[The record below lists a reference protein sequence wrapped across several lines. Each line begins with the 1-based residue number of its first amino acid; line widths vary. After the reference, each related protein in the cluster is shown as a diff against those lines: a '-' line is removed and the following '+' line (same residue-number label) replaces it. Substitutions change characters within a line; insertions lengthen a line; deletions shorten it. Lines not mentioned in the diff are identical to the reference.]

1 MINDVYMPIAP
12 ETSEGKLP
20 SNRNVAIAPEATEW
34 KLPSSR
40 KVAIICL
47 ILTETGLFSI
57 FVAGYVFYLGKSLT
71 GPTPRDVLELPILS
85 TIFLLS
91 SSVTIVLAERAF
103 NRDRVRLFKLFWL
116 ATIVLAGLFLTM
128 TAAEWRTLIYQKGL
142 TISTN
147 LFGTTFYSLVGLHAS
162 HVIVGMCLLLLVFIL
177 SLRGFVTTRHRER
190 LKMISWYW
198 HFVDAVWI
206 VVFTVVYVIGR

>member
-1 MINDVYMPIAP
+1 MEVRVSQWANAMTNDATIAVNQNA
-12 ETSEGKLP
+12 LD
-20 SNRNVAIAPEATEW
+20 W

-85 TIFLLS
+85 TICLLS
-91 SSVTIVLAERAF
+91 SSITIVLAERAF
-103 NRDRVRLFKLFWL
+103 NRDRVGLFKLFWL

-128 TAAEWRTLIYQKGL
+128 TVAEWRTLIYQKGL

-162 HVIVGMCLLLLVFIL
+162 HVIVGMCLLLLVLIF
-177 SLRGFVTTRHRER
+177 SLRGFVTIMHRER